1 MKVRGHDGSTS
12 DINTAI
18 AGMSDGY
25 VVFSHIEKTNAQG
38 HPILMSATSR
48 CGTCGTS
55 DQHSGKPGSVMRH
68 FTCRSC
74 NTRNLCNGGIPFK
87 YWSPN

>member
-1 MKVRGHDGSTS
+1 MMKVNG
-12 DINTAI
+12 
-18 AGMSDGY
+18 SDGA
-25 VVFSHIEKTNAQG
+25 VSGAIEFDKITKTNAQG

-55 DQHSGKPGSVMRH
+55 DQHSGKPGSTMKK

-74 NTRNLCNGGIPFK
+74 RTVNLCNGGVPFR
-87 YWSPN
+87 YWSVN